1 MCVHNNPSRVS
12 FRCANRRNVPGR
24 AIRLCRLLHR
34 RNVRAARTKQTCRRS
49 IVCAISFAAPWDRRR
64 LLRDAAED
72 VCCVDKI
79 IGKVT
84 ARCSMQPSHSCV
96 AAASGTGVVLG
107 AGHIQHLL
115 AADARICSTARRRV
129 KYLSKRTRKT
139 RAAS

>member
-1 MCVHNNPSRVS
+1 MEGLEA
-12 FRCANRRNVPGR
+12 CA
-24 AIRLCRLLHR
+24 
-34 RNVRAARTKQTCRRS
+34 
-49 IVCAISFAAPWDRRR
+49 VCFIAVMFAPPEPNKHAVPWDRRR
-64 LLRDAAED
+64 LLRDSAED

-79 IGKVT
+79 ICKVT

-115 AADARICSTARRRV
+115 AADASICSTARRRV
-129 KYLSKRTRKT
+129 KYLSKRTRKR